1 MRTLV
6 YLIGTGPGAPGL
18 LTTRGQ
24 RCLDAADVVIHDS
37 TVHPRVLDLAPRRAE
52 RIDVGRPS
60 REATD
65 QDAIS
70 YLLAEK
76 AREGHVVAR
85 LKMGDPFLFDHGG
98 EEALFLHEQGI
109 PFEVVP
115 GVPVALAAAA
125 YAGIPLTYPAAGDT
139 LTIVRGHEAN
149 GGRLKVNWTHL
160 ARTDGTIASYG
171 GRDEL
176 RAIVRGLLDH
186 GRSDDDR
193 AALVLHTSLA
203 SQQTHVGTLADVA
216 ARLEQGLDSSASLII
231 GKVVGLRDH
240 LRWFDERPLFGRRI
254 LVTRSRH
261 QSGELVELLEGAG
274 AARGAPR
281 VVRGARRGGR
291 RRRRLRLRGLHDRE
305 RRRSVPAPPDGTRP

>member
-186 GRSDDDR
+186 GRPDDDR

-254 LVTRSRH
+254 LVTRSRYY
-261 QSGELVELLEGAG
+261 
-274 AARGAPR
+274 
-281 VVRGARRGGR
+281 
-291 RRRRLRLRGLHDRE
+291 
-305 RRRSVPAPPDGTRP
+305 PAF